1 MEEKDIISQ
10 IKEGRTVSKS
20 MVEEVNKDILKNKED
35 ALKKELATALVDSE
49 YNVSYSKLKLKR
61 ARAIEEVERTHIQE
75 TGENRESLMAGGL
88 TPEEYNKKQKEID
101 KKREEELLKVKQEYN
116 IYLRQLNDQ
125 NPDISWDAR
134 KNSFNN

>member
-1 MEEKDIISQ
+1 MEEKDILSQ

-61 ARAIEEVERTHIQE
+61 ARAVEEVERIHIQE

>member
-1 MEEKDIISQ
+1 MEEKDILSQ

-61 ARAIEEVERTHIQE
+61 ARAVEEVERTHIQE

-101 KKREEELLKVKQEYN
+101 KKREEELLKVKREYN

-125 NPDISWDAR
+125 NPDISWDTQ

>member
-1 MEEKDIISQ
+1 MEEKDILSQ

-35 ALKKELATALVDSE
+35 ALKKELAAALVDSE

-61 ARAIEEVERTHIQE
+61 ARAVEEVERTHIQE

-101 KKREEELLKVKQEYN
+101 EKREEELLKVKQEYD

-125 NPDISWDAR
+125 NLDISWDTQ

>member
-1 MEEKDIISQ
+1 MEEKDILSQ

-61 ARAIEEVERTHIQE
+61 ARAVEEVERTHIQE

-88 TPEEYNKKQKEID
+88 TPEEYNKNRRKLTRSAK
-101 KKREEELLKVKQEYN
+101 
-116 IYLRQLNDQ
+116 
-125 NPDISWDAR
+125 
-134 KNSFNN
+134 KNSSR

>member
-1 MEEKDIISQ
+1 MEEKDILSQ

-35 ALKKELATALVDSE
+35 ALKKELAAALVDSE

-61 ARAIEEVERTHIQE
+61 ARAVEEVERTHIQE

-125 NPDISWDAR
+125 NPDISWDTQ

>member
-1 MEEKDIISQ
+1 MEEKDILSQ

-61 ARAIEEVERTHIQE
+61 ARAVEEVERTHIQE
-75 TGENRESLMAGGL
+75 TGENRGSLMAGGL

-125 NPDISWDAR
+125 NPDISWDTR

>member
-1 MEEKDIISQ
+1 MEEKDILSQ

-61 ARAIEEVERTHIQE
+61 ARAVEEVERTHIQE
-75 TGENRESLMAGGL
+75 TGENRKSLMAGGL

>member
-61 ARAIEEVERTHIQE
+61 ARAVEEVERTHIQE
-75 TGENRESLMAGGL
+75 TGENRKSLMAGGL

>member
-75 TGENRESLMAGGL
+75 TGVNRESLMAGGL

-125 NPDISWDAR
+125 NPDISWDTR

>member
-1 MEEKDIISQ
+1 MEEKDILSQ

-61 ARAIEEVERTHIQE
+61 ARAVEEVERTHIQK

>member
-1 MEEKDIISQ
+1 MEEKDILSQ

-35 ALKKELATALVDSE
+35 VLKKELATALVDSE

-61 ARAIEEVERTHIQE
+61 ARAVEEVERTHIQE

-101 KKREEELLKVKQEYN
+101 KKREEELLKVKREYN

>member
-1 MEEKDIISQ
+1 MEEKDILSQ

-35 ALKKELATALVDSE
+35 ALKKELATALVDSK

-88 TPEEYNKKQKEID
+88 TPEEYNKKQKEVD

-116 IYLRQLNDQ
+116 VYLRQLNDQ
-125 NPDISWDAR
+125 NPDISWDTQ

>member
-1 MEEKDIISQ
+1 
-10 IKEGRTVSKS
+10 
-20 MVEEVNKDILKNKED
+20 
-35 ALKKELATALVDSE
+35 
-49 YNVSYSKLKLKR
+49 
-61 ARAIEEVERTHIQE
+61 
-75 TGENRESLMAGGL
+75 MAGGL

-125 NPDISWDAR
+125 NPDISWDTR

>member
-1 MEEKDIISQ
+1 MEEKDILSQ

-61 ARAIEEVERTHIQE
+61 ARAVEEVERTHIQE

-88 TPEEYNKKQKEID
+88 TPEEYNKKKKEVD

-116 IYLRQLNDQ
+116 VYLRQLNDQ
-125 NPDISWDAR
+125 NPDISWDTR

>member
-35 ALKKELATALVDSE
+35 VLKKELATALVDSE

-61 ARAIEEVERTHIQE
+61 ARAVEEVERTHIQE

-101 KKREEELLKVKQEYN
+101 KKREGELLKVKQEYN

-134 KNSFNN
+134 KNGFNN

>member
-1 MEEKDIISQ
+1 MEEKDILSQ

-61 ARAIEEVERTHIQE
+61 ARAVEEVERTHIQE

-101 KKREEELLKVKQEYN
+101 KKREEELLKVKREYN

-125 NPDISWDAR
+125 NPDISWDTR